1 MKNLAVLALIYCV
14 AFVSADVYMQ
24 NPRGGNDRLNEANE
38 NRNNGNRLFDSQNN
52 AKGGYCLGPAMS
64 FYEKSLL
71 SIEWT
76 SQHGCGNPKM
86 YCNLVFQYMCSTDK
100 ADPTV
105 RVRDGT
111 TTNTI
116 TDDAN
121 GPVAVDANG
130 DLLFGMHEPFQ
141 FYQDCKARDRNKG
154 LFIADREEEGGL
166 NEGRRSSIFT
176 RQNNNGNRHGYECA
190 EERDYYPY
198 WAPTPWKDIAIL
210 TDSADSCAFYLAESQ
225 NVKSRFFCAD
235 KTTGKQA
242 AQNNIAECNIEG
254 NKWTEVPAF
263 GIAPPICALAPWNRA
278 NHLGNGVELG
288 GFTSSFNWTTPDRVQ
303 EPCINEKNCN
313 CVLRMRYNIST
324 GDLSG
329 PSGTG
334 NKPDKGFLDSSFNA
348 AASPVLD
355 DTIVTQEQATLQL
368 AMDTS
373 QFGRTFQDRS
383 HVFHLLPRPAGISAL
398 ARIFNLNV
406 RGKRGNIVQTY
417 PATEYDFV
425 PENLETRVG
434 DFVHFQWTGCDTN
447 PAGNAGEG
455 TDQTDRHNIVQ
466 IETLDANEP
475 ASDTFLKS
483 AANKAMFD
491 TPETRVLFAYLGQ
504 TNCLTQAELLAKNNN
519 NENQAKQDVQNCMKL
534 NAAPQYF
541 DGGVH
546 RMNKTGTFFYMS
558 TRNNNFTNRG
568 QKAVLITSELLPVF
582 GIVLV
587 AVGAATF
594 VGAAGVAGAMFY
606 ARAHPSSGVAN
617 VVNKF

>member
-1 MKNLAVLALIYCV
+1 
-14 AFVSADVYMQ
+14 
-24 NPRGGNDRLNEANE
+24 
-38 NRNNGNRLFDSQNN
+38 
-52 AKGGYCLGPAMS
+52 MS

-86 YCNLVFQYMCSTDK
+86 ACNLVFQYMCSTK
-100 ADPTV
+100 NADPTI

-111 TTNTI
+111 TTDTI
-116 TDDAN
+116 TDDAT
-121 GPVAVDANG
+121 GPTATDANG
-130 DLLFGMHEPFQ
+130 ELLFGMHESFA
-141 FYQDCKARDRNKG
+141 FYQDCKARDRNFG

-166 NEGRRSSIFT
+166 NDGRRASIFT
-176 RQNNNGNRHGYECA
+176 RQNNNGNRHGYECP

-198 WAPTPWKDIAIL
+198 WAPTQWKDIAIL
-210 TDSADSCAFYLAESQ
+210 TDSAEYCQFYTTESQ
-225 NVKSRFFCAD
+225 NVKSKFFCKDA
-235 KTTGKQA
+235 KTGKQA
-242 AQNNIAECNIEG
+242 SQNNQDECKVAG
-254 NKWTEVPAF
+254 NTWTEVAAF
-263 GIAPPICALAPWNRA
+263 GIPAPTCVLAPWNRA

-288 GFTSSFNWTTPDRVQ
+288 GFTSSFNWTVPDRNQ
-303 EPCINEKNCN
+303 EGCINDDNCN

-324 GDLSG
+324 GDIAG
-329 PSGTG
+329 ADNNG
-334 NKPDKGFLDSSFNA
+334 NRPDKSFLDSA
-348 AASPVLD
+348 ANGKASPVLD
-355 DTIVTQEQATLQL
+355 DTIVTQEKATLQL
-368 AMDTS
+368 AMDTT

-383 HVFHLLPRPAGISAL
+383 HVFHLIKRPDNIPAL

-425 PENLETRVG
+425 PENLDTRVG

-466 IETLDANEP
+466 IESFDANEP
-475 ASDTFLKS
+475 ASADFLTK
-483 AANKAMFD
+483 NKPMFD
-491 TPETRVLFAYLGQ
+491 APETRILFAYLGQ
-504 TNCLTQAELLAKNNN
+504 TNCLTQDQLLAKNNN

-541 DGGVH
+541 NGGAL
-546 RMNKTGTFFYMS
+546 RMNKTGEYFYMS

-568 QKAVLITSELLPVF
+568 QKAVLITSELLPTF

-606 ARAHPSSGVAN
+606 ARSHPHSQVATL
-617 VVNKF
+617 VNKF